1 MRFIAVIAGL
11 VLLSTTI
18 SSLETGVKSTKAK
31 KCNKKGY
38 WGDNCSKLCGKCLG
52 GKPCDF
58 ISGKCAKSGGKCEEG
73 WTSKNAGQQ
82 KCDEPM
88 CFGTLGCDHEGECIA
103 PNYCKCSGGGAM
115 GQVVGVAG
123 TYANDKGEEIEG
135 IQCISLRLDGLKG
148 FFIALAVLI
157 VSISTCGFVA
167 NKKLLA
173 DKM

>member
-11 VLLSTTI
+11 VLLSATVL
-18 SSLETGVKSTKAK
+18 SVETGAKSK

-38 WGDNCSKLCGKCLG
+38 WGDNCSKLCGQCLG
-52 GKPCDF
+52 GKPCDKV
-58 ISGKCAKSGGKCEEG
+58 SGKCQSGKCEPG
-73 WTSKNAGQQ
+73 WTDKNAGQH
-82 KCDEPM
+82 KCDQPM
-88 CFGTLGCDHEGECIA
+88 CFGELGCDHEGECIA
-103 PNYCKCSGGGAM
+103 PNYCKCTGGGAM

-123 TYANDKGEEIEG
+123 VYADEKGAEIEG

>member
-1 MRFIAVIAGL
+1 VETAAK
-11 VLLSTTI
+11 SKN
-18 SSLETGVKSTKAK
+18 SSSVKTK

-38 WGDNCSKLCGKCLG
+38 WGDNCSKLCGQCSGNKG
-52 GKPCDF
+52 CDPV
-58 ISGKCAKSGGKCEEG
+58 SGKCLSGKCEAG
-73 WTSKNAGQQ
+73 WTNKNSGQH
-82 KCDEPM
+82 KCDQPM
-88 CFGTLGCDHEGECIA
+88 CFGELGCDHDGECIA
-103 PNYCKCSGGGAM
+103 PNYCKCTGGGAM

-123 TYANDKGEEIEG
+123 TYSNEKDEAVEG

-167 NKKLLA
+167 NKGLLS